1 MKRIR
6 LGEPEKIVPSAFCD
20 NFNYSETSISYP
32 LSRIT
37 AKDTPRGF
45 LVEFPIE
52 DDAHIYGFGLQ
63 LKQFDHRGRKLKLSV
78 NADPVS
84 NNGDSHAPVPFFAT
98 NKGYGMYFD
107 TARYIE
113 VYCGYTKKTLA
124 QEKAEENSDVK
135 TSTDELYAIREQN
148 SAVMSVLIPAAHGI
162 DIYIMEGK
170 NITGRCF
177 AVQYALRRRM
187 RCTEV
192 GARRAVSLLRKIL
205 TGRSYGYGRL
215 LQKGR
220 HSVRHSRT

>member
-98 NKGYGMYFD
+98 KQGL
-107 TARYIE
+107 RYVFRHREI
-113 VYCGYTKKTLA
+113 YRSLLRL
-124 QEKAEENSDVK
+124 QEKDR
-135 TSTDELYAIREQN
+135 STGKSRGKERRQDLNRRALRHPRPER
-148 SAVMSVLIPAAHGI
+148 AVMSVLIPAAHGI

-170 NITGRCF
+170 NITDVVSQYNMLSGGGCDVPEWALGVLYRCCGRYS
-177 AVQYALRRRM
+177 QD
-187 RCTEV
+187 EV
-192 GARRAVSLLRKIL
+192 MAMADYYRKSDIP
-205 TGRSYGYGRL
+205 
-215 LQKGR
+215 
-220 HSVRHSRT
+220 VRHSRT

>member
-162 DIYIMEGK
+162 DI
-170 NITGRCF
+170 
-177 AVQYALRRRM
+177 
-187 RCTEV
+187 
-192 GARRAVSLLRKIL
+192 
-205 TGRSYGYGRL
+205 
-215 LQKGR
+215 
-220 HSVRHSRT
+220 